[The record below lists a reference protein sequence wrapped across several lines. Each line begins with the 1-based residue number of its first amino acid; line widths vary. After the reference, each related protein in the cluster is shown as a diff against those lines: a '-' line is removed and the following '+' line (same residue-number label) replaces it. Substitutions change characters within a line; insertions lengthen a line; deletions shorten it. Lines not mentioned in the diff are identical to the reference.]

1 MAEIS
6 VTNKD
11 WSIVNAVK
19 GALAGATIEGSAVF
33 AAVRVTASE
42 VDFRGVQMREHPV
55 AVVRYVT
62 TVEDR
67 GLDGERNCRL
77 SAELLVA
84 TMVQT
89 AGVDQAGRI
98 QEALRLAN
106 AAKNAVESA
115 LPADAEAVADGNFHA
130 RRIDWGQVAVDATT
144 AGPWAIAALPVTFGY
159 LLNSATGH

>member
-6 VTNKD
+6 VANKD
-11 WSIVNAVK
+11 WSIVGAVK
-19 GALAGATIEGSAVF
+19 AALAGATIEGQAAF
-33 AAVRVTASE
+33 QAVRVTASE
-42 VDFRGVQMREHPV
+42 VDFRGVQMREKPV

-84 TMVQT
+84 TMVQA
-89 AGVDQAGRI
+89 AGVDEAGRI

-115 LPADAEAVADGNFHA
+115 VPADAEAVGDGNFHA
-130 RRIDWGQVAVDATT
+130 RRIDWGRVALDATT
-144 AGPWAIAALPVTFGY
+144 ARPWAIATLPVTFGY
-159 LLNSATGH
+159 LLNSGTAH